1 MGDGWG
7 EKREERKRDLD
18 VGQGRRR
25 GVSAL
30 GTTLKKKASMPIAAS
45 TSRLEALRRLA
56 STPPRDLP
64 RAGTASGERPLQ
76 SLAAELRASG
86 AASDSTGAVGA
97 GFGRGDDADVA
108 ALGTVFDAA
117 VDAGLGCLVLD
128 YVAEVCEDPLL
139 TSR

>member
-1 MGDGWG
+1 
-7 EKREERKRDLD
+7 
-18 VGQGRRR
+18 
-25 GVSAL
+25 
-30 GTTLKKKASMPIAAS
+30 MPIAS
-45 TSRLEALRRLA
+45 SSKRLEALRRLA
-56 STPPRDLP
+56 SIPPRDLP
-64 RAGTASGERPLQ
+64 RAGAASGERPLQ

-86 AASDSTGAVGA
+86 AVSDSTGAVGA
-97 GFGRGDDADVA
+97 GFGRGDAADVA

>member
-1 MGDGWG
+1 MTSEARRGRSER
-7 EKREERKRDLD
+7 EKTS
-18 VGQGRRR
+18 RRR
-25 GVSAL
+25 SRSL
-30 GTTLKKKASMPIAAS
+30 SPLTQKKKKASMPIASSSAN
-45 TSRLEALRRLA
+45 RLEALRRLA

-64 RAGTASGERPLQ
+64 RAGAASGERPLQ

>member
-1 MGDGWG
+1 
-7 EKREERKRDLD
+7 
-18 VGQGRRR
+18 
-25 GVSAL
+25 
-30 GTTLKKKASMPIAAS
+30 MPIASSPAS
-45 TSRLEALRRLA
+45 RRLEALRRLA

-64 RAGTASGERPLQ
+64 RAGAASGQRPLQ

-86 AASDSTGAVGA
+86 AASDSTGAVGV

-108 ALGTVFDAA
+108 ALGMVFDAA
-117 VDAGLGCLVLD
+117 VDAGLGCLVID

>member
-1 MGDGWG
+1 
-7 EKREERKRDLD
+7 
-18 VGQGRRR
+18 
-25 GVSAL
+25 
-30 GTTLKKKASMPIAAS
+30 MPIATS
-45 TSRLEALRRLA
+45 PSRLEALRRLA

-64 RAGTASGERPLQ
+64 RAGAASGKRPLQ

-86 AASDSTGAVGA
+86 AASNSTGAVGA

>member
-1 MGDGWG
+1 M
-7 EKREERKRDLD
+7 EER
-18 VGQGRRR
+18 RRAKAKV
-25 GVSAL
+25 VSFP
-30 GTTLKKKASMPIAAS
+30 GTNSNKKKQRLPMAASS

-64 RAGTASGERPLQ
+64 RAGAASGERPLQ